1 MNPGLLV
8 LAGVLA
14 PAPAPAPAGATV
26 TEPAADMAVAS
37 APTPVAEYAQQT
49 RGLALFFSYVTDT
62 FGKAIPLLVDFQWAG
77 VRSYQG
83 RKLLFTFD
91 AAGGFTTGYGG
102 NSNPKFWLLGAN
114 LGGRGELGRRFSPE
128 RDASFYLGG
137 TLVLRGSA
145 VAVTT
150 AAPGHYDAINSV
162 DGLAGFNGIGALRVN
177 PGLSLLHGS
186 TSLLVTAFVEESL
199 RDPGSSASGP
209 LYTSFGGRAQL
220 DVERRWTATLE
231 GAWGTAFGRVD
242 ALGTTN
248 SGTRFEVT
256 ASVRKVLGPV
266 WLALEGQIHGTSN
279 TATATGQ
286 PTWVTATPAFLSAG
300 LTFGVSL

>member
-1 MNPGLLV
+1 MNHSLVV
-8 LAGVLA
+8 LACAL
-14 PAPAPAPAGATV
+14 APAPAPAGAIV
-26 TEPAADMAVAS
+26 NEPAAVVAP
-37 APTPVAEYAQQT
+37 APAPIAVAEYAQQT
-49 RGLALFFSYVTDT
+49 RGLALFASYVLDT
-62 FGKAIPLLVDFQWAG
+62 FGKAIPLLIDFQWAG

-83 RKLLFTFD
+83 REVLFTFD

-102 NSNPKFWLLGAN
+102 NSNPKFFLVGAN
-114 LGGRGELGRRFSPE
+114 LGGRGELGRRFAPE

-137 TLVLRGSA
+137 TLVLRGSL

-150 AAPGHYDAINSV
+150 AAPGHYDEINSV
-162 DGLAGFNGIGALRVN
+162 DGLAGFNGTAALRVN
-177 PGLSLLHGS
+177 PGVSLLHGPLG
-186 TSLLVTAFVEESL
+186 LLVTAFAEESL

-242 ALGTTN
+242 DLGTTN

-256 ASVRKVLGPV
+256 ASVRKMLGPV
-266 WLALEGQIHGTSN
+266 WLALEGQLHGTTN
-279 TATATGQ
+279 TASAAGQ
-286 PTWVTATPAFLSAG
+286 NTYVTATPTFASVG